1 MSGDFADKRSGNF
14 GVKLSNVAVSIDF
27 ELRIKYMFACATRC

>member
-1 MSGDFADKRSGNF
+1 MSGDFADKQSGNF